1 MICEFFSDMWW
12 KNTFGGL
19 WAWEMGINM
28 CKVGNITY
36 ESLSLVVVETAD
48 CGDVMNA
55 CSLLEKTLKI
65 SGNLFGIWRVVSEDN
80 DIIKDTQG
88 E

>member
-1 MICEFFSDMWW
+1 MKKIRLEGFDYEKS
-12 KNTFGGL
+12 
-19 WAWEMGINM
+19 GINM

-65 SGNLFGIWRVVSEDN
+65 SGKLFGI
-80 DIIKDTQG
+80 
-88 E
+88 

>member
-1 MICEFFSDMWW
+1 
-12 KNTFGGL
+12 
-19 WAWEMGINM
+19 MGINM

-65 SGNLFGIWRVVSEDN
+65 SGKLFGI
-80 DIIKDTQG
+80 
-88 E
+88 